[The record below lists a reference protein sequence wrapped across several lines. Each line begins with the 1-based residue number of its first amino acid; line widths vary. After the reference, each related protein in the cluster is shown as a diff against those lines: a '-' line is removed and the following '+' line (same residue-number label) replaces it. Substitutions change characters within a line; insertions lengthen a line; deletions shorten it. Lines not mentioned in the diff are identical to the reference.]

1 MNDMIDVGPGIKPVR
16 SAGGSAGFWIL
27 TFLLA
32 IAGLGIVFWDGL
44 VFMAEH
50 WDTEEYSHGS
60 LIPIIAA
67 FLIWQQK
74 DALEAAARS
83 DRGRSGAGV
92 GVAIV
97 LLGLF
102 GGMLGE
108 LSTVF
113 LIIQY
118 AFLLTVYGA
127 ALSLVGWRGLRLIW
141 APLLYLVFMVPLPS
155 FLYANLSAELQ
166 LISSQIGVGVIR
178 LFSIPVF
185 LEGNVIDL
193 GIYKLQ
199 VVEACSGLRYLFP
212 LMSFGFLCA
221 YLYRGPM
228 WHRGLLFAATIP
240 ITILMNSVRIGVIGV
255 LVDRW
260 GIEQAE
266 GALHLFE
273 GWVVFMVCVAILFGL
288 IVLLN
293 RLSRPRRPVTDLF
306 RIDLPDL
313 KSGWFPRLGRAP
325 GRAWIASAVL
335 LAIAG
340 ALNFLL
346 ADRSNLLAPRESL
359 SAFPLRV
366 GDWHGQR
373 RSIEPPV
380 LRTLKLTDYA
390 LMDFVSSSRSGGV
403 NFYVAY
409 YESQRKGEAVHSPRS
424 CIPGDGWQIEGL
436 SRVAVD
442 GVTTAAGGSLV
453 VNRVVIAKGDLRQVV
468 YYWFAQR
475 GRHLTNEYLVKWYL
489 FVDGLSRNRTD
500 GALVRLVT
508 PLGRNEPESAA
519 DARLGDFL
527 RDVFPQLNEFVP
539 D

>member
-1 MNDMIDVGPGIKPVR
+1 MSDARPRVEPAR
-16 SAGGSAGFWIL
+16 RAGGNAGSWFL
-27 TFLLA
+27 TFILA

-67 FLIWQQK
+67 FLVWQQK
-74 DALEAAARS
+74 DALQAAVQP
-83 DRGRSGAGV
+83 DGRRAGAAVGV
-92 GVAIV
+92 GVV
-97 LLGLF
+97 LFGLF
-102 GGMLGE
+102 AGLLGE
-108 LSTVF
+108 LSTVYLILQYGF
-113 LIIQY
+113 LVTI
-118 AFLLTVYGA
+118 YGA

-155 FLYANLSAELQ
+155 FLYVNLSAELQ
-166 LISSQIGVGVIR
+166 LISSQIGVAVIR
-178 LFSIPVF
+178 LFGIPVF

-212 LMSFGFLCA
+212 LMSFGYLCA
-221 YLYRGPM
+221 YLYRGPL

-240 ITILMNSVRIGVIGV
+240 ITIFMNSIRIGVIGI

-273 GWVVFMVCVAILFGL
+273 GWVVFMVCVAILFAG
-288 IVLLN
+288 IVILN
-293 RLSRPRRPVTDLF
+293 RFSRERRPLAEMF

-313 KSGWFPRLGRAP
+313 RNGWVPRLGRAP
-325 GRAWIASAVL
+325 GRAWIVSALL
-335 LAIAG
+335 LATAG
-340 ALNFLL
+340 AASLFL
-346 ADRSNLLAPRESL
+346 ADRSNLLPPREEL

-373 RSIEPPV
+373 RTIEPPV

-390 LMDFVSSSRSGGV
+390 LMDFINSKGRGGV
-403 NFYVAY
+403 NYYVAY

-424 CIPGDGWQIEGL
+424 CIPGDGWQIEYLGKT
-436 SRVAVD
+436 AVD
-442 GVTTAAGGSLV
+442 GVTTGSGKLI
-453 VNRVVIAKGDLRQVV
+453 VNRVVIAKGETRQVV

-489 FVDGLSRNRTD
+489 FWDGLTRNRTD

-519 DARLGDFL
+519 DGRLGDFL
-527 RDVFPQLNEFVP
+527 RDTFPILNEYVP